1 MAGFKGALKGL
12 LGMAALPVVAIAAP
26 FYALAARTGVGVNL
40 CRRLGFHPLRV
51 HFYSPVPE
59 YESVPL
65 RHFTE
70 HQPSPGIELD
80 GARLAEQLQRLLR
93 HAAECDWPETSRGP
107 GTYHAQNE
115 MFGYSSA
122 ALLHSMIRT
131 HGSRRVIEIG
141 GGYSSLISLAALQR
155 NSSSAG
161 FTCVEP
167 YPRPW
172 LEAAVSNAGG
182 KLVRKP
188 VQSVAGAL
196 FDELEAGD
204 LLFIDS
210 SHVAKLG
217 SDVNY
222 LFLQVL
228 PRLRP
233 GVLVHVHD
241 IYIPY
246 EYPAEHFFS
255 QHKMFWN
262 EQYLLQA
269 MLAANPSY
277 EVLLPGFY
285 VQTELAAEFAAAF
298 PRYDPARHRRTSSF
312 YFRKRR

>member
-1 MAGFKGALKGL
+1 MATVKGALKRV
-12 LGMAALPVVAIAAP
+12 LGMAALPVVAAAAP
-26 FYALAARTGVGVNL
+26 FYALAARTGVGIGL

-51 HFYSPVPE
+51 HFYSPVPD

-70 HQPSPGIELD
+70 PQPCPGIELD
-80 GARLAEQLQRLLR
+80 PTRLAGQLQRLSR
-93 HAAECDWPETSRGP
+93 HGSECEWPETSRGS

-122 ALLHSMIRT
+122 ALLHSMIRA
-131 HGSRRVIEIG
+131 HACRRVIEIG
-141 GGYSSLISLAALQR
+141 GGYSSIISLAALRR
-155 NSSSAG
+155 NFSDTT

-172 LEAAVSNAGG
+172 LESAILNAGG
-182 KLVRKP
+182 KLVREP
-188 VQSVAGAL
+188 VQSLPAGL

-222 LFLQVL
+222 LFLEVL
-228 PRLRP
+228 PRLKP
-233 GVLVHVHD
+233 GVLLHVHD

-255 QHKMFWN
+255 EHKIFWN

-269 MLAANPSY
+269 ILSSNPSY
-277 EVLLPGFY
+277 EILLPGFY
-285 VQTELAAEFAAAF
+285 VQTHLKREFAAAF
-298 PRYDPARHRRTSSF
+298 PRYDSARHRRTSSF
-312 YFRKRR
+312 YFRKLR